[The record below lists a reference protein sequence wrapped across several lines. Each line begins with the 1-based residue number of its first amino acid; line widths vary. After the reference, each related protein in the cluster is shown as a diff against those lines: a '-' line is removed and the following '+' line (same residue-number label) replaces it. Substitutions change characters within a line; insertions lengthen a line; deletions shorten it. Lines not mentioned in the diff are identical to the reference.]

1 MTRQS
6 FSTMSLLIGAGLA
19 VTAATAAP
27 AGSSKFTIAI
37 MPDTQQEVLGTSTRF
52 RQRSEWLVA
61 NREALNLRF
70 VTHSGDVVN
79 WGAQDP
85 PQFVVASDAMRPL
98 ETAAIPYSLAIGNHD
113 TAAVCEGGSACPGV
127 SIPVAVRDTTAFNA
141 TFPPSRYAALTGE
154 FEAGKVDNSWST
166 FEASGLHWM
175 VMTLEL
181 WPRQVAIAWANRVV
195 AAHPGHNVIVVTHS
209 YLTATA
215 DISAS
220 NGGYGAT
227 SPQFLFDNFIKLHA
241 NIRFV
246 FSGHVGTA
254 ASRVDTGVNG
264 NAIHSFLQ
272 AFHATTNP
280 VRLFEID
287 PLAGSVATRIYAPF
301 TNTQYPQFDVSL
313 SNLSFVPGD
322 VIFRDGSDSL

>member
-1 MTRQS
+1 MTLPS
-6 FSTMSLLIGAGLA
+6 PWAASLLLGSVLA
-19 VTAATAAP
+19 ASTAAMAAP
-27 AGSSKFTIAI
+27 AGSGAFTIAI
-37 MPDTQQEVLGTSTRF
+37 LPDTQQEVLGTSTRF
-52 RQRSEWLVA
+52 RQRNEWLVA
-61 NREALNLRF
+61 NRELLNLRF

-85 PQFVVASDAMRPL
+85 PQFVRASEAMQPI
-98 ETAAIPYSLAIGNHD
+98 EAAGIPFSLAIGNHD

-127 SIPVAVRDTTAFNA
+127 SIPVAVRDTTAFNG
-141 TFPPSRYAALTGE
+141 TFPPARYVALAGA

-166 FEASGLHWM
+166 FEAGGRHWM

-181 WPRQVAIAWANRVV
+181 WARPAAIGWANAVV

-209 YLTATA
+209 YLNA
-215 DISAS
+215 DGSISAS

-227 SPQFLFDNFIKLHA
+227 SPQYLFDNFVKQHA

-254 ASRVDTGVNG
+254 ASRSDTGING

-272 AFHATTNP
+272 AFHSTSNP
-280 VRLFEID
+280 VRLFTVD
-287 PLAGSVATRIYAPF
+287 PVAGTATTRIYAPF
-301 TNTQYPQFDVSL
+301 TNTSYPEFDLSL
-313 SNLSFVPGD
+313 SNLVFVPGD
-322 VIFRDGSDSL
+322 AIFRQGYDG